1 MAPYEPGSTCQNRGC
16 KEGLVGKAE
25 RQIWAQKG
33 YGRLQ
38 ENHWSEA
45 DECSHAEEV
54 VGDDESKV
62 GGEKEGGVDSVDLLS
77 PGVSVVAK
85 QLLRKWK

>member
-1 MAPYEPGSTCQNRGC
+1 
-16 KEGLVGKAE
+16 LGKKE
-25 RQIWAQKG
+25 RQVCADEG
-33 YGRLQ
+33 YTGLQ

-54 VGDDESKV
+54 VGNDESKV

-77 PGVSVVAK
+77 PWC
-85 QLLRKWK
+85 LRRGEATAEKVEVTAR